1 MSDDDFDNDDTELND
16 NNAIATMRKR
26 IKALEAEAKKASEAE
41 ARATA
46 AERKLVI
53 AEAGIKL
60 NARQMSAL
68 TSVHDGEWDAESLK
82 ATAIDLGFVKAEEP
96 EVQPELEAHERVAR
110 AAAGGGV
117 PASRQA
123 EYEAAM
129 AQTKS
134 AAEVLEVARQFGVA
148 TTRDHF

>member
-1 MSDDDFDNDDTELND
+1 MSEDDFENDDANEP
-16 NNAIATMRKR
+16 NAIATMRKR
-26 IKALEAEAKKASEAE
+26 IKALEAEAKRAEEAD

-60 NARQMSAL
+60 NARQMTAL

-82 ATAIDLGFVKAEEP
+82 ATAIDLGFMQPADPEP
-96 EVQPELEAHERVAR
+96 TPELDAHDRVAR

-117 PASRQA
+117 PANRMA

-134 AAEVLEVARQFGVA
+134 AAEAIQVAQQFGVR
-148 TTRDHF
+148 TTLDHRP